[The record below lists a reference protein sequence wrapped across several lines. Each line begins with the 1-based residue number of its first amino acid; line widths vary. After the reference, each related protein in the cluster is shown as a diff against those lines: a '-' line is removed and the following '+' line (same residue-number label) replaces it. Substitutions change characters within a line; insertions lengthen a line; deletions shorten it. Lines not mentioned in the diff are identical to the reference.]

1 MTAEPKIRGEDW
13 REKKSNREQRE
24 ELTGRRTKGQER
36 TRKSGKVKPREKRN
50 QARRNQGRR
59 SHFISAKGI

>member
-24 ELTGRRTKGQER
+24 ELTGRRTKGARENQEVWESEA
-36 TRKSGKVKPREKRN
+36 T
-50 QARRNQGRR
+50 
-59 SHFISAKGI
+59 